1 MFIDKLTEAI
11 ELLSMHYEIGYHDD
25 CKEMERAQNAVKKA
39 ADAYEAVANKLDD
52 NTKEAI
58 EGLLRAYS
66 SQIKAA
72 STYAYLQGVKHGIQ
86 FNEWVHEDETP
97 MFADLLSGKDY
108 TEKKNEMGA
117 YRQSASGK

>member
-1 MFIDKLTEAI
+1 
-11 ELLSMHYEIGYHDD
+11 MHYEIGYHDD

>member
-25 CKEMERAQNAVKKA
+25 CKEMERAQNAVRKA

-58 EGLLRAYS
+58 EGLLQGIFFTDQS
-66 SQIKAA
+66 SI
-72 STYAYLQGVKHGIQ
+72 
-86 FNEWVHEDETP
+86 
-97 MFADLLSGKDY
+97 DLCVSSG
-108 TEKKNEMGA
+108 
-117 YRQSASGK
+117 RQAWDPVQ